1 MAEVLVE
8 EQRLRRFADLISKGH
23 ESEAAWLRQILTLAA
38 GALALLAGLGPD
50 VPPEGLGKY
59 LLVTTWAGLGLG
71 IVLGAAATYIETDRA
86 TRSAAAFGEYLVRLL
101 EQEPTPPFM
110 SVPVNKLYVVCK
122 PLMVISLLVSV
133 CSLTFFAI
141 MTTLAA

>member
-1 MAEVLVE
+1 ME
-8 EQRLRRFADLISKGH
+8 EQRLRHFADLISKGH
-23 ESEAAWLRQILTLAA
+23 ESEAIWLRQILTLAA

-59 LLVTTWAGLGLG
+59 LLVTTTWAGLGLG
-71 IVLGAAATYIETDRA
+71 IVFGAAATYIETDRA

-101 EQEPTPPFM
+101 EQKPSLPFV

-122 PLMVISLLVSV
+122 PLMVISLLISV

-141 MTTLAA
+141 ITTLAN